1 MAKELRADIVKM
13 HKDADLKLNLASS
26 KYLNKGIKLACE
38 KIALE
43 IGCSDITVRNYAH
56 GKGRDG
62 FLKIVIAKEFKKL
75 KL

>member
-13 HKDADLKLNLASS
+13 HKDADSS